1 VRNLRIVRKHKE
13 NNAMDTRTRLH
24 PLLTAAAI
32 SITVFSVFGIGAV
45 TGLIPTSIGSQK
57 EKTTLQEEATLQI
70 PEEVAKPIEPAIT
83 HPAPAPVKKVARA
96 LAAKPKA
103 TAPVAYNDY
112 ATPPPPQVAQA
123 PVYVPETPKPAVKPG
138 ALATI
143 QSVREV
149 QDPGEHTALGP
160 IAGGIAGAVLGDRI
174 GKGHGTRKVITLIGA
189 AGGALAGREI
199 EKRARGTSHWEI
211 DVRRDD
217 GAYVTVRSDVAPPW
231 QPGERVRLLD
241 GRLQPV

>member
-1 VRNLRIVRKHKE
+1 ME
-13 NNAMDTRTRLH
+13 TRSRLH

-32 SITVFSVFGIGAV
+32 SVTVFSAVGVGAV
-45 TGLIPTSIGSQK
+45 TGLIPTSVGSHK
-57 EKTTLQEEATLQI
+57 EKAALEIPQEI
-70 PEEVAKPIEPAIT
+70 VKPVEPAIS
-83 HPAPAPVKKVARA
+83 HPAPAPKKVPVIR
-96 LAAKPKA
+96 KA
-103 TAPVAYNDY
+103 
-112 ATPPPPQVAQA
+112 ATPPAPAPVAQA
-123 PVYVPETPKPAVKPG
+123 PVYVPEAPKPAVKPG

-217 GAYVTVRSDVAPPW
+217 GGYETVRSDVAPPY

-241 GRLQPV
+241 GRLQPA

>member
-1 VRNLRIVRKHKE
+1 MEPRV
-13 NNAMDTRTRLH
+13 RLH

-32 SITVFSVFGIGAV
+32 SVTVFSAVGVGAV
-45 TGLIPTSIGSQK
+45 TGLIPTSFGSQK
-57 EKTTLQEEATLQI
+57 QAQTEASAFELPQ
-70 PEEVAKPIEPAIT
+70 EVAKPVEPAIT
-83 HPAPAPVKKVARA
+83 HPVPAPVKKAAKPV
-96 LAAKPKA
+96 AAKPKT

-112 ATPPPPQVAQA
+112 GALPPAPVAQP
-123 PVYVPETPKPAVKPG
+123 PVYVPEAPKPAVKPG
-138 ALATI
+138 ALATV

-149 QDPGEHTALGP
+149 QDAGEHTALGP

-217 GAYVTVRSDVAPPW
+217 GAYETVKSEVAPPY
-231 QPGERVRLLD
+231 QAGERVRILD
-241 GRLQPV
+241 GRLQPA